1 MLEITKHAEERYVQ
15 RVMGYTDKQ
24 DIATYIVQN
33 KDLIAE
39 RISKM
44 CDHGE
49 LIYTGK
55 VKEGNFVNV
64 ILMDTWVILTDRK
77 NEKVITLYK
86 VELITDENEF
96 NQLFVDKMKEKLDVI
111 FIELEKAKIVANDT
125 KFDLRDKIEVNK
137 AKIKEFE
144 ASIND
149 YKKLNTAYEGYI
161 EAFDADVHEIEL
173 RYRTAIEDLVS
184 NKIF

>member
-15 RVMGYTDKQ
+15 RVMSYDDKQ
-24 DIATYIVQN
+24 DIAVYIVQN

-39 RISKM
+39 RINKM
-44 CDHGE
+44 CEHGE
-49 LIYTGK
+49 IIYTGK

-64 ILMDTWVILTDRK
+64 ILMDTWVLLTDRK
-77 NEKVITLYK
+77 NEKVITLYR

-111 FIELEKAKIVANDT
+111 FIELEKAKITANDT
-125 KFDLRDKIEVNK
+125 KLDLRSKIDINK
-137 AKIKEFE
+137 TKIKEFE
-144 ASIND
+144 TSIAE